1 MMPSKKELKKEREEI
16 VKIMN
21 ILDRC
26 PSLNP
31 MYKAEIAT
39 MLYGNNCRMLSPDD
53 LVVSKSKYASMYTQE
68 EFDKACKQAEANII
82 ANTTDTACK
91 LCMNQH
97 EYDAKFAMADSIWYY
112 LERFIALTKE
122 DYDYR
127 VRSIVHGDYDVD
139 D

>member
-1 MMPSKKELKKEREEI
+1 MMPSKEELKKEREEI

-21 ILDRC
+21 ILDKT
-26 PSLNP
+26 SLNP
-31 MYKAEIAT
+31 MYKAEVAT

-53 LVVSKSKYASMYTQE
+53 LVVSKSKYASMHTQE
-68 EFDKACKQAEANII
+68 EYDKACKQAEADII

-91 LCMNQH
+91 LCVKQH

-127 VRSIVHGDYDVD
+127 VRHIIHGDYDVD

>member
-21 ILDRC
+21 IIDRC

-39 MLYGNNCRMLSPDD
+39 MLYGNNCRIISPEDI
-53 LVVSKSKYASMYTQE
+53 VISKSKYTETCTQE
-68 EFDKACKQAEANII
+68 YDKA
-82 ANTTDTACK
+82 
-91 LCMNQH
+91 
-97 EYDAKFAMADSIWYY
+97 KFEMADSIWYY

-127 VRSIVHGDYDVD
+127 VRSIVHGEYDVD